1 MKRILSGLV
10 LIGCAVGA
18 MSAGA
23 DERFKFDAYPASAV
37 STKAVSKIDWKS
49 NPDLAGYW
57 KSKEAVERAVGQ
69 KANFAGHFVVTSF
82 GCGTG
87 CQSTAFID
95 VNNGKVYK
103 APMQF
108 PTDKTELPK
117 VSGGK
122 AHQASSNMI
131 FMSSLDYKG
140 TDMVQSDG
148 VVVFDE
154 KSNKFQTVAKSKP
167 YKLEME

>member
-57 KSKEAVERAVGQ
+57 KSKEAVERVVGQ

-103 APMQF
+103 APMNETSTQ
-108 PTDKTELPK
+108 D
-117 VSGGK
+117 GAHK
-122 AHQASSNMI
+122 ATSNII
-131 FMSSLDYKG
+131 FMSDFRYVNGGPDMMETPGVVAWNEKASKFEILYKG
-140 TDMVQSDG
+140 KP
-148 VVVFDE
+148 E
-154 KSNKFQTVAKSKP
+154 KV
-167 YKLEME
+167 EME